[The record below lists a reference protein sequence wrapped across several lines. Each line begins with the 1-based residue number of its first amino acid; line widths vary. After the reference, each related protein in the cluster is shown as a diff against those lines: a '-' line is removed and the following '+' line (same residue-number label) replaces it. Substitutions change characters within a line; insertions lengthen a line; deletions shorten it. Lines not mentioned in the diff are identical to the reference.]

1 MGIAPFTANFCT
13 IPKLLSLANF
23 SSELPHKKDNM
34 RYKLLI
40 VGAGG
45 FGQETVWAVRN
56 LNGSSPVFEIVG
68 FCDDDLAM
76 KGNLLYGYSVL
87 GRPEDIDTGLS
98 SKPRFVCAIGNN
110 RARMSVVARVLALGW
125 LPITVIDPSVI
136 VAEGVDVGV
145 GTYIG
150 AGSILSP
157 HARIGNYVIVNHLCS
172 IGHDSIVEDFAQIAP
187 GGRISGNCIVKEG
200 AYIGSNAVINQGR
213 TIGRYATLGAC
224 SFAVHDIPDGITAV
238 GVPATSI
245 TKQ

>member
-1 MGIAPFTANFCT
+1 M
-13 IPKLLSLANF
+13 
-23 SSELPHKKDNM
+23 LPRKQF
-34 RYKLLI
+34 I
-40 VGAGG
+40 IIGAGG
-45 FGQETVWAVRN
+45 FSQEVIWVARNHNTV
-56 LNGSSPVFEIVG
+56 SPTYEIIG
-68 FCDDDLAM
+68 LCDDDTGK
-76 KGNLLYGYSVL
+76 KGKSIYGCSVL
-87 GRPEDIDTGLS
+87 GRPEELDSHFVT
-98 SKPRFVCAIGNN
+98 KPHFVCAIGNN
-110 RARMSVVARVLALGW
+110 QERVNVIARVLALGW
-125 LPITVIDPSVI
+125 LPVTLIDPSVV

-157 HARIGNYVIVNHLCS
+157 YARIGNHVIVNHLCS

-224 SFAVHDIPDGITAV
+224 SFAVRDIPDGITAV